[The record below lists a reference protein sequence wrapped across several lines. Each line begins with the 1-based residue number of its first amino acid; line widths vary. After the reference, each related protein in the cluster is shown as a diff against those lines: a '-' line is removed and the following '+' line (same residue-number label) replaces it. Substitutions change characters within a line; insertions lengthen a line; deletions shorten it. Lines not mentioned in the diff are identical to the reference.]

1 MEPYGWEII
10 QSTLRDRFNLSVGN
24 IYWTEGANI
33 MLANL
38 PDGKMLILGLSEYT
52 KTERPF
58 AIVEIMIYEINDE
71 EYKNIYE
78 SLPKDVIIGIA
89 LRQDYLYLCLKFSDF
104 LGLKESMS
112 YF

>member
-52 KTERPF
+52 NTKKSF
-58 AIVEIMIYEINDE
+58 VIVGIMIYEVSQE
-71 EYKNIYE
+71 EYERIKE
-78 SLPKDVIIGIA
+78 QLPKDVIVGIA
-89 LRQDYLYLCLKFSDF
+89 LKQDCLCLCLKFFDF
-104 LGLKESMS
+104 LGFKERIGK
-112 YF
+112 